1 MLRKQPRLGI
11 TLTYLTTK
19 EPVVVCGYGKRGVV
33 VRRKDGKALT
43 VSLSTL
49 SYVKPENLDKP
60 KPESLKKRCSG
71 CSRIGFKG
79 YCPACQKKY
88 RLEQDHKKFLRS
100 LESKP

>member
-49 SYVKPENLDKP
+49 TYVKPENLD
-60 KPESLKKRCSG
+60 KRCSG
-71 CSRIGFKG
+71 CSRIGVKG
-79 YCPACQKKY
+79 YCHACMKKY
-88 RLEQDHKKFLRS
+88 KSDKRLRRL